1 MLFFFLYLYWQMETT
16 TFFFL
21 WNYLCLCRINGREE
35 TRSPS
40 VYEWVSAIR
49 FGFTWCF
56 EQIVKF
62 NLKNTQA
69 YTHSSMSKSTL
80 RKFLWLFLNTVDKV
94 LKVDIFSFICV
105 SLSLSLTRSHRM
117 CVCAMSNLA
126 HFLYAVW
133 RGWDGGGGAEFTFWC
148 NACTGAHKSKRSE
161 SRWNNRRQESFCH
174 GKIAE
179 RNVYIVR
186 ERKRGRER
194 HSLISI

>member
-1 MLFFFLYLYWQMETT
+1 MRKAVYSWCLFCCLSEKNWVAALAGLVRLKHEKCQFHFSRSRFWSMLFFFLYLYWQMETT

-105 SLSLSLTRSHRM
+105 SLSLSHPFPSDVCM
-117 CVCAMSNLA
+117 CNV
-126 HFLYAVW
+126 
-133 RGWDGGGGAEFTFWC
+133 
-148 NACTGAHKSKRSE
+148 E
-161 SRWNNRRQESFCH
+161 SRPFPLRCVEGMRRWRRSGIYLLMQ
-174 GKIAE
+174 
-179 RNVYIVR
+179 RMY
-186 ERKRGRER
+186 GRT
-194 HSLISI
+194 